1 VGGFLAAKRWGG
13 PPVADRPSRAEETA
27 GEPQERL
34 VHIAHIQR
42 GNEADVRRLIERF
55 PVMALS
61 TPGIAELNAF
71 VGSAYVILEYGFR
84 GEFAAV
90 FGAFRADPAVAA
102 YLEELGHLLDDA
114 PAPLPEMTGGQSLA
128 SQALHWDRAAGISF
142 TPHVRP
148 KDSEPA

>member
-1 VGGFLAAKRWGG
+1 
-13 PPVADRPSRAEETA
+13 
-27 GEPQERL
+27 
-34 VHIAHIQR
+34 
-42 GNEADVRRLIERF
+42 VRRLIERF

-71 VGSAYVILEYGFR
+71 VGSTYVILEYGFQ
-84 GEFAAV
+84 GEFTEV

-102 YLEELGHLLDDA
+102 YLEELGHLLDDE

-128 SQALHWDRAAGISF
+128 SQALHWDGAAGLSF